1 MPRIIIKTEEEIQA
15 MREGGKILANCLK
28 ETAKLAIPGASTLD
42 LDLFAEKY
50 IRDHNGT
57 PSFKGYHGFPA
68 TLCTNV
74 NSVVVHG
81 IPKKDEILKEGDI
94 ISIDCGVIY
103 KGLHTDSTVLVGVSN
118 ISDSKKKFI
127 SVAGEALAQAI
138 ATIKPGAF
146 VGDISQA
153 IEHQVTKNGYSVVTE
168 LTGHGVGRNLHES
181 PVIPNRYEGRGD
193 ELAPGMTLAIEPIF
207 AMGSP
212 KIETLRDK
220 WTIVTL
226 DNSPAAQIE
235 HTVLVTESGYEILTK
250 CD

>member
-1 MPRIIIKTEEEIQA
+1 MPHIQIKTEEEIQS
-15 MREGGKILANCLK
+15 MRLGGKILANCLK

-50 IRDHNGT
+50 IRDHGGV

-103 KGLHTDSTVLVGVSN
+103 KGLHTDATVLTQIGT
-118 ISDSKKKFI
+118 IPDSKKKFI
-127 SVAGEALAQAI
+127 AIAKEALSQAI
-138 ATIKPGAF
+138 EVIKPGAF
-146 VGDISQA
+146 VGDISTAVENQ
-153 IEHQVTKNGYSVVTE
+153 IKKNGYSVVTE
-168 LTGHGVGRNLHES
+168 LTGHGVGRNLHEA
-181 PVIPNRYEGRGD
+181 PIIPNHYEGKGP
-193 ELAPGMTLAIEPIF
+193 ELAAGMTLAIEPIF

-212 KIETLRDK
+212 KIETLRDN
-220 WTIVTL
+220 WTIVTV
-226 DNSPAAQIE
+226 DHSPAAQIE